1 MKEKAKALI
10 VAFDIKKFIKFG
22 TIGVLNTL
30 VDAAV
35 FFVVYRLLCTWAGL
49 DISAA
54 GNPTWVTAAA
64 QAVAFVTASLNSFLW
79 NKRWTFEKKGKVTR
93 QEAVRFLVTNV
104 GYYLVSLLLIR
115 GVANLFG
122 VSDVVAKLP
131 ATLCMILYNY
141 LMTKLWVF
149 R

>member
-1 MKEKAKALI
+1 MREKLKNLI
-10 VAFDIKKFIKFG
+10 VVFDVRKFIKFG

-35 FFVVYRLLCTWAGL
+35 FFVVYRILCTGAGL
-49 DISAA
+49 PPSGTD
-54 GNPTWVTAAA
+54 NPAWVTAVA

-79 NKRWTFEKKGKVTR
+79 NKRWTFEKRNKLTR
-93 QEAVRFLVTNV
+93 REVVRAVVTNV

-115 GVANLFG
+115 GVAALFQ
-122 VSDVVAKLP
+122 VPDTVAKLP
-131 ATLCMILYNY
+131 ATLCMIFYNY
-141 LMTKLWVF
+141 LMNKFWVF

>member
-64 QAVAFVTASLNSFLW
+64 QAD
-79 NKRWTFEKKGKVTR
+79 G
-93 QEAVRFLVTNV
+93 
-104 GYYLVSLLLIR
+104 LI
-115 GVANLFG
+115 GV
-122 VSDVVAKLP
+122 
-131 ATLCMILYNY
+131 
-141 LMTKLWVF
+141 
-149 R
+149 